1 MRRWVKTAIHSPAL
15 WLSLSIVLAAAACMV
30 YIKGNIWVAIA
41 LLLLSIAAGARVLR
55 NIKILNQRI
64 DYIIHAAMNGDFSYK
79 FSTSGTSKYEQNI
92 NRSLNMLVD
101 HIEKLSAD
109 AREHESFLSKIINLV
124 DTGIIVANPDGHV
137 LFANKVSL
145 ALLSIP
151 VLTHIRQLPD
161 DISRLSVSKTTASL
175 RGETVTIYT
184 INDISQDLQRAEIES
199 LEKLT
204 RVLTH
209 EIMNSLTPI
218 NSIAE
223 TIGQDEDN
231 GSQTDKEDLKRQI
244 GVIVSSSRSLMTFV
258 KNFRKFSV
266 LPEPKPQVF
275 YLKPFIENI
284 VAMAKRFDN
293 SERVNFSTIIFPP
306 DSMVYTDG
314 DMLNLVLV
322 NLLKNAVEAG
332 CTTVDVECKIRHDE
346 SVEIS
351 VANNGEKI
359 TDAVASEIF
368 TPFYTT
374 KECGSGIGLS
384 LSRRIIARLGGT
396 LTLTT
401 APHTRFTIVL

>member
-1 MRRWVKTAIHSPAL
+1 MRRWVKTAVHSPAL

-30 YIKGNIWVAIA
+30 CIKGSIWVAIV
-41 LLLLSIAAGARVLR
+41 LLLLSVAAGVRVLR
-55 NIKILNQRI
+55 NIRVLNRRI

-79 FSTSGTSKYEQNI
+79 FSTTGTSKYEQNI

-109 AREHESFLSKIINLV
+109 AREHERFLSKI
-124 DTGIIVANPDGHV
+124 VANPQGHV
-137 LFANKVSL
+137 LFANKISL
-145 ALLSIP
+145 TLLSIP

-161 DISRLSVSKTTASL
+161 DIARLSVSKTTTSL

-223 TIGQDEDN
+223 TIGQREDN
-231 GSQTDKEDLKRQI
+231 GSKTDKEDLKRQM

-284 VAMAKRFDN
+284 VAMARRFN
-293 SERVNFSTIIFPP
+293 NAEGISFSTMVFPP
-306 DSMVYTDG
+306 DAMLYTDG

-332 CTTVDVECKIRHDE
+332 CTHVDVECKIRHDE
-346 SVEIS
+346 SVEIA
-351 VANNGEKI
+351 VANDGEKI
-359 TDAVASEIF
+359 PDEVASEIF

-384 LSRRIIARLGGT
+384 LSRRIIARLNGT

-401 APHTRFTIVL
+401 TPYTRFTIVL

>member
-209 EIMNSLTPI
+209 
-218 NSIAE
+218 
-223 TIGQDEDN
+223 
-231 GSQTDKEDLKRQI
+231 
-244 GVIVSSSRSLMTFV
+244 
-258 KNFRKFSV
+258 
-266 LPEPKPQVF
+266 
-275 YLKPFIENI
+275 
-284 VAMAKRFDN
+284 
-293 SERVNFSTIIFPP
+293 
-306 DSMVYTDG
+306 
-314 DMLNLVLV
+314 
-322 NLLKNAVEAG
+322 
-332 CTTVDVECKIRHDE
+332 
-346 SVEIS
+346 
-351 VANNGEKI
+351 
-359 TDAVASEIF
+359 
-368 TPFYTT
+368 
-374 KECGSGIGLS
+374 
-384 LSRRIIARLGGT
+384 
-396 LTLTT
+396 
-401 APHTRFTIVL
+401 